1 MKKMRWPTFLL
12 LTAAALLAYGCASVA
27 GTSSM
32 VQAPRVHASSTRP
45 SELAVTGDGAGT
57 VTAWARV
64 KNPNGFPI
72 TLTKVHGLLYLS
84 DRRVARLDVETRL
97 ELKAREE
104 ATVPFEMPFGGKDE
118 KKKDKEARA
127 AAALA
132 ATAGTAVP
140 YRFDGNLN
148 VSVGDNLETVFGP
161 LTLLEGQ
168 ARVR

>member
-1 MKKMRWPTFLL
+1 MTKMRWPSLL
-12 LTAAALLAYGCASVA
+12 LLAAAALLTYGCASVA

-32 VQAPRVHASSTRP
+32 VQAPRVHASSDRP
-45 SELAVTGDGAGT
+45 AELSVGGDGAGT

-64 KNPNGFPI
+64 KNPNGFAI
-72 TLTKVHGLLYLS
+72 TLTKVHGLLYLA
-84 DRRVARLDVETRL
+84 DRRAARLDVDTKL

-104 ATVPFEMPFGGKDE
+104 ATVPFALPFGGKE
-118 KKKDKEARA
+118 AKKKDKDPGPGP
-127 AAALA
+127 ALG
-132 ATAGTAVP
+132 ATSGSAVS

>member
-27 GTSSM
+27 PTSSM
-32 VQAPRVHASSTRP
+32 VQAPRVHLADRP
-45 SELAVTGDGAGT
+45 AELAVSGDGMGT

-84 DRRVARLDVETRL
+84 DRRVARLDVETKL

-104 ATVPFEMPFGGKDE
+104 TTVPFELPFGGKDE
-118 KKKDKEARA
+118 KKKDKEAGA
-127 AAALA
+127 AAAVA
-132 ATAGTAVP
+132 ATSGTRVP

-148 VSVGDNLETVFGP
+148 VSVGDNLETAFGP